1 MKKLKARRA
10 RKNERGYA
18 LLVIAFAATLL
29 LIAAMTAAPK
39 IKTVRQREKEQE
51 MIWRGNQYVRG
62 IKLYYRK
69 NGKFP
74 TSLED
79 LTKPQVGNIRFMRQ
93 QYKDPMNPEDGSWRL
108 IYVGPSG
115 QLIGSL
121 KPQPAITMPTGIPG
135 ATGVG
140 TPAANLNGAGMN
152 GPASFP
158 GNGPGSAPGPV
169 DPTGQP
175 QGAGQN
181 EAPPSRGYSLNT
193 PGSGVSTDTNANG
206 DVPVNLPAESPTII
220 GGSIIGVGS
229 KASGRSIIVWDKAAN
244 YRLFEFYWD
253 PSKDVMGF
261 GQPQNIPGAQIPGT
275 STPGTPTSPF
285 GNPGSGGLNPQ
296 PSGNP
301 PPQNNPPQN

>member
-1 MKKLKARRA
+1 L
-10 RKNERGYA
+10 
-18 LLVIAFAATLL
+18 LLVAFASTLL
-29 LIAAMTAAPK
+29 LIAAVTAAPN
-39 IKTVRQREKEQE
+39 IKTMRKREKEQD

-121 KPQPAITMPTGIPG
+121 KPQPTITMPGGIPG
-135 ATGVG
+135 TSGVG

-152 GPASFP
+152 GPVSFA
-158 GNGPGSAPGPV
+158 GNGQGSTPGPV
-169 DPTGQP
+169 DPSAQPPGGTGQD
-175 QGAGQN
+175 QG
-181 EAPPSRGYSLNT
+181 PRSGYSLNA
-193 PGSGVSTDTNANG
+193 PGGVSTDTDASQIPSG
-206 DVPVNLPAESPTII
+206 DTPTVI

-229 KASGRSIIVWDKAAN
+229 KASGRSVIVYDKASN

-253 PSKDVMGF
+253 PSKDLQGF

-275 STPGTPTSPF
+275 STPGAPATPF
-285 GNPGSGGLNPQ
+285 GNPGGNGL
-296 PSGNP
+296 NP
-301 PPQNNPPQN
+301 PPQNPPLQGNPPQNQ

>member
-1 MKKLKARRA
+1 M
-10 RKNERGYA
+10 
-18 LLVIAFAATLL
+18 LLVAFASTLI
-29 LIAAMTAAPK
+29 LIAAVTAAPN
-39 IKTVRQREKEQE
+39 IKTVRKREKEQE

-121 KPQPAITMPTGIPG
+121 KPQPTITMPAGIPG
-135 ATGVG
+135 TSGVG

-152 GPASFP
+152 GPVSFA
-158 GNGPGSAPGPV
+158 GNARGSAPGPV
-169 DPTGQP
+169 DPSAQPSAGTGQD
-175 QGAGQN
+175 QG
-181 EAPPSRGYSLNT
+181 PRSGYSLNA
-193 PGSGVSTDTNANG
+193 PGGVSTDTDASQIPSG
-206 DVPVNLPAESPTII
+206 DTPTVI
-220 GGSIIGVGS
+220 GGSIIGIGS
-229 KASGRSIIVWDKAAN
+229 KASGRSVIVYEKASN

-253 PSKDVMGF
+253 PSKDLQGF

-285 GNPGSGGLNPQ
+285 GNPGSNGL
-296 PSGNP
+296 NP
-301 PPQNNPPQN
+301 PPQNPPLQGNPPQNQ

>member
-1 MKKLKARRA
+1 L
-10 RKNERGYA
+10 
-18 LLVIAFAATLL
+18 LLVAFASTLI
-29 LIAAMTAAPK
+29 LIAAVTAAPNIRTMRK
-39 IKTVRQREKEQE
+39 REKEQD

-79 LTKPQVGNIRFMRQ
+79 LTKPQVGNVRFMRQ

-121 KPQPAITMPTGIPG
+121 KPQPQITLPGGIPG
-135 ATGVG
+135 TSGVG

-152 GPASFP
+152 GPVSFA

-169 DPTGQP
+169 DPSAQP
-175 QGAGQN
+175 SSGAGQDQG
-181 EAPPSRGYSLNT
+181 PRSGYSLNA
-193 PGSGVSTDTNANG
+193 PGGVSTDTDASQIPSG
-206 DVPVNLPAESPTII
+206 DTPTVI

-229 KASGRSIIVWDKAAN
+229 KASGRSVIVYDKASN

-253 PSKDVMGF
+253 PSKDVQGF
-261 GQPQNIPGAQIPGT
+261 GQPQNIPGTQVPGT
-275 STPGTPTSPF
+275 STPGTPATPF
-285 GNPGSGGLNPQ
+285 GNPGGNGL
-296 PSGNP
+296 NP
-301 PPQNNPPQN
+301 PPQNPPLQGNPPQNQ

>member
-1 MKKLKARRA
+1 MKKSVAKRA

-18 LLVIAFAATLL
+18 LLLVAFASTLL
-29 LIAAMTAAPK
+29 LLAAMTAAPNILIDGK
-39 IKTVRQREKEQE
+39 REKEKE

-79 LTKPQVGNIRFMRQ
+79 LTKPQAANIRFMRQ

-121 KPQPAITMPTGIPG
+121 KPQPTISLPAAIPG
-135 ATGVG
+135 ASGVG
-140 TPAANLNGAGMN
+140 TPAANLNGAGPN
-152 GPASFP
+152 GPVSFA
-158 GNGPGSAPGPV
+158 GNGAATPPAPV
-169 DPTGQP
+169 DASGQP
-175 QGAGQN
+175 AEGAGQDQG
-181 EAPPSRGYSLNT
+181 PRSGHSLNGPDGISADTGAAQIPSGDT
-193 PGSGVSTDTNANG
+193 PTV
-206 DVPVNLPAESPTII
+206 I

-229 KASGRSIIVWDKAAN
+229 KVSGRSVIVYEKAKN

-253 PSKDVMGF
+253 PSKDLQGF
-261 GQPQNIPGAQIPGT
+261 GQPQNIPGGQIPGT
-275 STPGTPTSPF
+275 NTPGTQGTPASPF
-285 GNPGSGGLNPQ
+285 GNQGTNGLNP
-296 PSGNP
+296 PAPTP
-301 PPQNNPPQN
+301 PLQGNPPQNQ

>member
-1 MKKLKARRA
+1 VKNISGRHA

-18 LLVIAFAATLL
+18 LLLVAFASTLI
-29 LIAAMTAAPK
+29 LIAAITAAPN
-39 IKTVRQREKEQE
+39 IKTVRKREKEQE

-121 KPQPAITMPTGIPG
+121 KPQPTITMPAGIPG
-135 ATGVG
+135 ASGVG

-152 GPASFP
+152 GPVSFA
-158 GNGPGSAPGPV
+158 GAGQGSAPGPV
-169 DPTGQP
+169 DPSAQPSGGTGQD
-175 QGAGQN
+175 QG
-181 EAPPSRGYSLNT
+181 PRSGYSLNA
-193 PGSGVSTDTNANG
+193 PGGVSTDTDASQIPSG
-206 DVPVNLPAESPTII
+206 DTPTVI
-220 GGSIIGVGS
+220 GGSIIGIGS
-229 KASGRSIIVWDKAAN
+229 KASGRSVIVYDKASN

-253 PSKDVMGF
+253 PSKDLQGF

-275 STPGTPTSPF
+275 STPGTPASPF
-285 GNPGSGGLNPQ
+285 GNPGANGL
-296 PSGNP
+296 NP
-301 PPQNNPPQN
+301 PPQNPPLQGNPQQNQ

>member
-1 MKKLKARRA
+1 M
-10 RKNERGYA
+10 
-18 LLVIAFAATLL
+18 LLVAFASTLI
-29 LIAAMTAAPK
+29 LIAAVTAAPN
-39 IKTVRQREKEQE
+39 IKTVRKREKEQE

-121 KPQPAITMPTGIPG
+121 KPQPTITMPAGIPG
-135 ATGVG
+135 TSGVG

-152 GPASFP
+152 GPVSFA
-158 GNGPGSAPGPV
+158 GNAQGSAPGPV
-169 DPTGQP
+169 DPSAQPSAGTGQD
-175 QGAGQN
+175 QG
-181 EAPPSRGYSLNT
+181 PRSGYSLNA
-193 PGSGVSTDTNANG
+193 PGGVSTDTDASQIPSG
-206 DVPVNLPAESPTII
+206 DTPTVI
-220 GGSIIGVGS
+220 GGSIIGIGS
-229 KASGRSIIVWDKAAN
+229 KASGRSVIVYEKASN

-253 PSKDVMGF
+253 PSKDLQGF

-285 GNPGSGGLNPQ
+285 GNPGSNGL
-296 PSGNP
+296 NP
-301 PPQNNPPQN
+301 PPQNPPLQGNPPQNQ

>member
-1 MKKLKARRA
+1 L
-10 RKNERGYA
+10 
-18 LLVIAFAATLL
+18 LLVAFASTLL
-29 LIAAMTAAPK
+29 LIAAVTAAPN
-39 IKTVRQREKEQE
+39 IKTMRKREKEQD

-121 KPQPAITMPTGIPG
+121 KPQPTITMPGGIPG
-135 ATGVG
+135 TSGVG

-152 GPASFP
+152 GPVSFA
-158 GNGPGSAPGPV
+158 GNGPGSTPGPV
-169 DPTGQP
+169 DPSAQPPGGTGQD
-175 QGAGQN
+175 QG
-181 EAPPSRGYSLNT
+181 PRSGYSLNA
-193 PGSGVSTDTNANG
+193 PGGISTDTDASQIPSG
-206 DVPVNLPAESPTII
+206 DTPTVI

-229 KASGRSIIVWDKAAN
+229 KASGRSVIVYDKASN

-253 PSKDVMGF
+253 PSKDLQGF

-275 STPGTPTSPF
+275 STPGTPATPF
-285 GNPGSGGLNPQ
+285 GNPGGNGL
-296 PSGNP
+296 NP
-301 PPQNNPPQN
+301 PPQNPPLQGNPPQNQ

>member
-1 MKKLKARRA
+1 VKSVSRKHA

-18 LLVIAFAATLL
+18 LLLVAFASTLI
-29 LIAAMTAAPK
+29 LIAAVTAAPN
-39 IKTVRQREKEQE
+39 IKTVRKREKEQE
-51 MIWRGNQYVRG
+51 MIRRGNQYVRG

-121 KPQPAITMPTGIPG
+121 KPQPTITMPAGIPG
-135 ATGVG
+135 TSGVG

-152 GPASFP
+152 GPVSFA
-158 GNGPGSAPGPV
+158 GNAQGSAPGPV
-169 DPTGQP
+169 DPSAQPSAGTGQD
-175 QGAGQN
+175 QG
-181 EAPPSRGYSLNT
+181 PRSGYSLNA
-193 PGSGVSTDTNANG
+193 PGGVSTDTDASQIPSG
-206 DVPVNLPAESPTII
+206 DTPTVI
-220 GGSIIGVGS
+220 GGSIIGIGS
-229 KASGRSIIVWDKAAN
+229 KASGRSVIVYDKASN

-253 PSKDVMGF
+253 PSKDLQGF

-285 GNPGSGGLNPQ
+285 GNPGSNGL
-296 PSGNP
+296 NP
-301 PPQNNPPQN
+301 PPQNPPLQGNPPQNQ

>member
-1 MKKLKARRA
+1 MKKLNAKRA

-18 LLVIAFAATLL
+18 LLLVAFASTLL
-29 LIAAMTAAPK
+29 LIAAMTAAPSILINGK
-39 IKTVRQREKEQE
+39 REKEKE

-69 NGKFP
+69 TGKFP

-79 LTKPQVGNIRFMRQ
+79 LTKPQAANIRFMRQ

-121 KPQPAITMPTGIPG
+121 KPQPTITLPAAIPG
-135 ATGVG
+135 TSGVG

-152 GPASFP
+152 GPVSFA
-158 GNGPGSAPGPV
+158 GNGPVPASAPV
-169 DPTGQP
+169 DASGQPSEGTGQE
-175 QGAGQN
+175 QG
-181 EAPPSRGYSLNT
+181 PRSGYSLNA
-193 PGSGVSTDTNANG
+193 PGGVSADTDALQIPSG
-206 DVPVNLPAESPTII
+206 DTPTVI

-229 KASGRSIIVWDKAAN
+229 KASGRSVIVYEKAKN

-253 PSKDVMGF
+253 PSKDVQGF

-275 STPGTPTSPF
+275 STPGAPA
-285 GNPGSGGLNPQ
+285 GNPGGIVPLNPPLQ
-296 PSGNP
+296 G
-301 PPQNNPPQN
+301 NPPQNQ

>member
-1 MKKLKARRA
+1 M
-10 RKNERGYA
+10 
-18 LLVIAFAATLL
+18 LLVAFASTLL
-29 LIAAMTAAPK
+29 LIAAVTAAPN
-39 IKTVRQREKEQE
+39 IKTMRKREKEQD

-121 KPQPAITMPTGIPG
+121 KPQPTITMPGGIPG
-135 ATGVG
+135 TSGVG

-152 GPASFP
+152 GPVSFA
-158 GNGPGSAPGPV
+158 GNGPGSTPGPV
-169 DPTGQP
+169 DPSAQPPGGTGQD
-175 QGAGQN
+175 QG
-181 EAPPSRGYSLNT
+181 PRSGYSLNA
-193 PGSGVSTDTNANG
+193 PGGVSTDTDASQIPSG
-206 DVPVNLPAESPTII
+206 DTPTVI

-229 KASGRSIIVWDKAAN
+229 KASGRSVIVYDKASN

-253 PSKDVMGF
+253 PSKDLQGF

-275 STPGTPTSPF
+275 STPGTPATPF
-285 GNPGSGGLNPQ
+285 GNPGGNGL
-296 PSGNP
+296 NP
-301 PPQNNPPQN
+301 PPQNPPLQGNPPQNQ

>member
-1 MKKLKARRA
+1 M
-10 RKNERGYA
+10 
-18 LLVIAFAATLL
+18 LLVAFASTLL
-29 LIAAMTAAPK
+29 LIAAVTAAPN
-39 IKTVRQREKEQE
+39 IKTMRKREKEQD

-121 KPQPAITMPTGIPG
+121 KPQPTITMPGGIPG
-135 ATGVG
+135 TSGVG

-152 GPASFP
+152 GPVSFA
-158 GNGPGSAPGPV
+158 GNGPGSTPGPV
-169 DPTGQP
+169 DPSAQPPGGTGQD
-175 QGAGQN
+175 QG
-181 EAPPSRGYSLNT
+181 PRSGYSLNA
-193 PGSGVSTDTNANG
+193 PGGISTDTDASQIPSG
-206 DVPVNLPAESPTII
+206 DTPTVI

-229 KASGRSIIVWDKAAN
+229 KASGRSVIVYDKASN

-253 PSKDVMGF
+253 PSKDLQGF

-275 STPGTPTSPF
+275 STPGTPATPF
-285 GNPGSGGLNPQ
+285 GNPGGNGL
-296 PSGNP
+296 NP
-301 PPQNNPPQN
+301 PPQNPPLQGNPPQNQ

>member
-1 MKKLKARRA
+1 L
-10 RKNERGYA
+10 
-18 LLVIAFAATLL
+18 LLVAFASTLL
-29 LIAAMTAAPK
+29 LIAAVTAAPN
-39 IKTVRQREKEQE
+39 IKTMRKREKEQD

-121 KPQPAITMPTGIPG
+121 KPQPTITMPGGIPG
-135 ATGVG
+135 TSGVG

-152 GPASFP
+152 GPVSFA
-158 GNGPGSAPGPV
+158 GNGPGSTPGPV
-169 DPTGQP
+169 DPSAQPPGGTGQD
-175 QGAGQN
+175 QG
-181 EAPPSRGYSLNT
+181 PRSGYSLNA
-193 PGSGVSTDTNANG
+193 PGGVSTDTDASQIPSG
-206 DVPVNLPAESPTII
+206 DTPTVI

-229 KASGRSIIVWDKAAN
+229 KASGRSVIVYDKASN

-253 PSKDVMGF
+253 PSKDLQGF

-275 STPGTPTSPF
+275 STPGTPATPF
-285 GNPGSGGLNPQ
+285 GNPGGNGL
-296 PSGNP
+296 NP
-301 PPQNNPPQN
+301 PPQNPPLQGNPPQNQ

>member
-1 MKKLKARRA
+1 VKSVSRKHA

-18 LLVIAFAATLL
+18 LLLVAFASTLI
-29 LIAAMTAAPK
+29 LIAAVTAAPN
-39 IKTVRQREKEQE
+39 IKTVRKREKEQE

-121 KPQPAITMPTGIPG
+121 KPQPTITMPAGIPG
-135 ATGVG
+135 TSGVG

-152 GPASFP
+152 GPVSFA
-158 GNGPGSAPGPV
+158 GNAQGSAPGPV
-169 DPTGQP
+169 DPSAQPSAGTGQD
-175 QGAGQN
+175 QG
-181 EAPPSRGYSLNT
+181 PRSGYSLNA
-193 PGSGVSTDTNANG
+193 PGGVSTDTDASQIPSG
-206 DVPVNLPAESPTII
+206 DTPTVI
-220 GGSIIGVGS
+220 GGSIIGIGS
-229 KASGRSIIVWDKAAN
+229 KASGRSVIVYEKASN

-253 PSKDVMGF
+253 PSKDLQGF

-285 GNPGSGGLNPQ
+285 GNPGSNGL
-296 PSGNP
+296 NP
-301 PPQNNPPQN
+301 PPQNPPLQGNPPQNQ

>member
-1 MKKLKARRA
+1 M
-10 RKNERGYA
+10 
-18 LLVIAFAATLL
+18 LLVAFASTLI
-29 LIAAMTAAPK
+29 LIAAITAAPN
-39 IKTVRQREKEQE
+39 IKTVRKREKEQE

-121 KPQPAITMPTGIPG
+121 KPQPTITMPAGIPG
-135 ATGVG
+135 ASGVG

-152 GPASFP
+152 GPVSFA
-158 GNGPGSAPGPV
+158 GAGQGSAPGPV
-169 DPTGQP
+169 DPSAQPSGGTGQD
-175 QGAGQN
+175 QG
-181 EAPPSRGYSLNT
+181 PRSGYSLNA
-193 PGSGVSTDTNANG
+193 PGGVSTDTDASQIPSG
-206 DVPVNLPAESPTII
+206 DTPTVI
-220 GGSIIGVGS
+220 GGSIIGIGS
-229 KASGRSIIVWDKAAN
+229 KASGRSVIVYDKASN

-253 PSKDVMGF
+253 PSKDLQGF

-275 STPGTPTSPF
+275 STPGTPASPF
-285 GNPGSGGLNPQ
+285 GNPGANGL
-296 PSGNP
+296 NP
-301 PPQNNPPQN
+301 PPQNPPLQGNPQQNQ

>member
-1 MKKLKARRA
+1 VKGVSKKHA

-18 LLVIAFAATLL
+18 LLLVAFASTLI
-29 LIAAMTAAPK
+29 LIAAVTAAPNIMTMRK
-39 IKTVRQREKEQE
+39 REKEQD

-121 KPQPAITMPTGIPG
+121 KPQPTITMPAGIPG
-135 ATGVG
+135 ASGVG

-152 GPASFP
+152 GPVSFA
-158 GNGPGSAPGPV
+158 GNAQGPAPGPV
-169 DPTGQP
+169 DPS
-175 QGAGQN
+175 
-181 EAPPSRGYSLNT
+181 APPSGGTGQDQGPRSGYSLNA
-193 PGSGVSTDTNANG
+193 PGGVSTDTDASQIPSG
-206 DVPVNLPAESPTII
+206 DTPTVI

-229 KASGRSIIVWDKAAN
+229 KASGRSVIVYDKASN

-253 PSKDVMGF
+253 PSKDLQGF

-275 STPGTPTSPF
+275 STPGTPTTPF
-285 GNPGSGGLNPQ
+285 GNPGSNGL
-296 PSGNP
+296 NP
-301 PPQNNPPQN
+301 PPQNPPLQGNPPQNQ

>member
-1 MKKLKARRA
+1 MNVNRKSA
-10 RKNERGYA
+10 RKSERGYA
-18 LLVIAFAATLL
+18 LLLVAFASTLI
-29 LIAAMTAAPK
+29 LIAAVTAAPNIRTMRK
-39 IKTVRQREKEQE
+39 REKEQD

-121 KPQPAITMPTGIPG
+121 KPQPQITLPGGIPG
-135 ATGVG
+135 ASGVG
-140 TPAANLNGAGMN
+140 TPAANLNGAGLN
-152 GPASFP
+152 GPVSFA

-169 DPTGQP
+169 DASAQPPNGTGQD
-175 QGAGQN
+175 QG
-181 EAPPSRGYSLNT
+181 PRSGYSLNA
-193 PGSGVSTDTNANG
+193 PSGVATDTDASQIPSG
-206 DVPVNLPAESPTII
+206 DTPTVI

-229 KASGRSIIVWDKAAN
+229 KASGKSIIVYDKASN

-253 PSKDVMGF
+253 PSKDLQSF
-261 GQPQNIPGAQIPGT
+261 GQPQNIPGTQIPGT
-275 STPGTPTSPF
+275 STPGTPPTPF
-285 GNPGSGGLNPQ
+285 GNPGSNGL
-296 PSGNP
+296 NP
-301 PPQNNPPQN
+301 PPQNPPLQGNPPQNQ

>member
-1 MKKLKARRA
+1 MTNTGRKGA
-10 RKNERGYA
+10 RKSERGYA
-18 LLVIAFAATLL
+18 LLLVAFASTLI
-29 LIAAMTAAPK
+29 LIAAVTAAPNIRTMRK
-39 IKTVRQREKEQE
+39 REKEQD

-121 KPQPAITMPTGIPG
+121 KPQPQITLPGGIPG
-135 ATGVG
+135 ASGVG

-152 GPASFP
+152 GPVSFA
-158 GNGPGSAPGPV
+158 GNGPGSAPGGV
-169 DPTGQP
+169 DPSAQPPNGTGQD
-175 QGAGQN
+175 QG
-181 EAPPSRGYSLNT
+181 PRSGYSLNA
-193 PGSGVSTDTNANG
+193 PGGVSTDTDASQIPSG
-206 DVPVNLPAESPTII
+206 DTPTVI

-229 KASGRSIIVWDKAAN
+229 KASGRSVIVYDKASN

-253 PSKDVMGF
+253 PSKDVQGF

-275 STPGTPTSPF
+275 STPGTPATPF
-285 GNPGSGGLNPQ
+285 GNPGGNGL
-296 PSGNP
+296 NP
-301 PPQNNPPQN
+301 PPQNPPLQGNPPQNQ

>member
-1 MKKLKARRA
+1 VKKLHPKRA
-10 RKNERGYA
+10 GKNERGYA
-18 LLVIAFAATLL
+18 LLLVAFAATLL
-29 LIAAMTAAPK
+29 LIAAMTAAPR
-39 IKTVRQREKEQE
+39 IKTMRQREKEQE

-79 LTKPQVGNIRFMRQ
+79 LSKAQVGNIRFMRQ

-121 KPQPAITMPTGIPG
+121 KPQPQITLPGGIPG
-135 ATGVG
+135 ASGFG

-152 GPASFP
+152 GPVSFA

-175 QGAGQN
+175 QGAGQDQV
-181 EAPPSRGYSLNT
+181 PHRGYAPNN
-193 PGSGVSTDTNANG
+193 PPGVSTDTNANG
-206 DVPVNLPAESPTII
+206 DVPTNLPTDSPTII

-229 KASGRSIIVWDKAAN
+229 KASGRSVIVWDKAAN

-261 GQPQNIPGAQIPGT
+261 GQPQNIPGTQIPGT

-285 GNPGSGGLNPQ
+285 GNPGGNGLTP
-296 PSGNP
+296 P
-301 PPQNNPPQN
+301 PPQNPPLQGNPPQNQ

>member
-1 MKKLKARRA
+1 L
-10 RKNERGYA
+10 
-18 LLVIAFAATLL
+18 LLVAFASTLL
-29 LIAAMTAAPK
+29 LIAAVTAAPN
-39 IKTVRQREKEQE
+39 IKTMRKREKEQD

-121 KPQPAITMPTGIPG
+121 KPQPTITMPGGIPG
-135 ATGVG
+135 TSGVG

-152 GPASFP
+152 GPVSFA
-158 GNGPGSAPGPV
+158 GNGQGSAPGPV
-169 DPTGQP
+169 DPSAQPPGGTGQD
-175 QGAGQN
+175 QG
-181 EAPPSRGYSLNT
+181 PRSGYSLNA
-193 PGSGVSTDTNANG
+193 PGGVSTDTDASQIPSG
-206 DVPVNLPAESPTII
+206 DTPTVI

-229 KASGRSIIVWDKAAN
+229 KASGRSVIVYDKASN

-253 PSKDVMGF
+253 PSKDLQGF

-275 STPGTPTSPF
+275 STPGAPATPF
-285 GNPGSGGLNPQ
+285 GNPGGNGL
-296 PSGNP
+296 NP
-301 PPQNNPPQN
+301 PPQNPPLQGNPPQNQ